1 MLILLSH
8 IANIIHILF
17 SNKYF
22 TIKIQRLYIIKLIKC
37 KCILKYWFISLII
50 NNLN

>member
-8 IANIIHILF
+8 IANIIYVLF

-22 TIKIQRLYIIKLIKC
+22 AIKIRRLYVINLIKC
-37 KCILKYWFISLII
+37 KRILKY
-50 NNLN
+50 